1 MTPVRFG
8 HVAEPLGRPDP
19 MTRVLV
25 VGAGPTGLT
34 AALTLARLGIAVDVR
49 ERQPQVSN
57 LSLAATFHPP
67 TLQILH
73 DLGIDLQEHGR
84 VADVLEY
91 RRGQQRIRLELR
103 ELSDETPFPYRRHV
117 PQAQVCELLLAA
129 LAHTDADVRFGVE
142 ALPPAHGYDLVVAA
156 DGAGSQ
162 WRAHAGAPFNVQPY
176 SGQIARLICDDDFD
190 DFAPVT
196 YLFTDD
202 DSVSLLRM
210 ADHARVILRIGD
222 EPPDQNELILR
233 AQQAL
238 GRPVRVRTWSTYR
251 ARRAVLDVPTA
262 GSMVILGD
270 AAHLTNTRGGMNMN
284 AGIHDA
290 AVVCRAVACGDLPA
304 AVAERHRVWS
314 HMLLPRTH
322 ATLGANRFD
331 HVANIAADTTTRREF
346 LRQGSMLDMVTL

>member
-1 MTPVRFG
+1 MSR
-8 HVAEPLGRPDP
+8 A
-19 MTRVLV
+19 LV

-34 AALTLARLGIAVDVR
+34 AALTLARLGTAVDIR
-49 ERQPQVSN
+49 ERQPQIGS

-73 DLGIDLQEHGR
+73 DLGVDLQEHGR

-91 RRGQQRIRLELR
+91 RRGQKRVELRLR
-103 ELSDETPFPYRRHV
+103 ELADETPFPYRRHV
-117 PQAQVCELLLAA
+117 PQAQVCELILAE
-129 LAHTDADVRFGVE
+129 LARTDADVRFGVE
-142 ALPPAHGYDLVVAA
+142 ALPPATGYDLIIAA

-162 WRAHAGAPFNVQPY
+162 WRSHAGVAFNVQPY
-176 SGQIARLICDDDFD
+176 SGQVARLICDDDFD

-196 YLFTDD
+196 YLFTED

-222 EPPDQNELILR
+222 ETPDPRDLAQR
-233 AQQAL
+233 AQRAL
-238 GRPVRVRTWSTYR
+238 GRAVNVRAWSTYR
-251 ARRAVLDVPTA
+251 ARRAVVDAPTA
-262 GSMVILGD
+262 GSLVILGD

-290 AVVCRAVACGDLPA
+290 AVVCRAFASGDLPA
-304 AVAERHRVWS
+304 AVAERHRVWTQ
-314 HMLLPRTH
+314 MLLPRTH

-331 HVANIAADTTTRREF
+331 PVATIAADPTTRRTF
-346 LRQGSMLDMVTL
+346 LRQGSMLDMVSL